1 MWEDARNAHLT
12 PSEMSIHPLL
22 DIIHNFNLC
31 MALPPFIPTLQ
42 ALSTGNWTRP
52 NNVWCSNHSLELF
65 MKCDTNL
72 GLQGPNIDHVPILS
86 SLDIPLPCNTP
97 KPTCNFCVTDWSKL
111 GKQLTHLLDA
121 CPRARRLRTPEE
133 LHPALDVINKL
144 IRDSIDTLVPMTKPL
159 PHTKRWWSQELNI
172 MRKKKNQLANTLFC
186 WRGTS
191 DYPSHLLHKKSLKD
205 YVKLIETTKK
215 EHWENELLNTSE
227 KDIWMANKYTTDA
240 PTDGSKTRMTTLN
253 FVDKEGD
260 THHTTSNAE
269 KSTALAKSL
278 FPPPPMHPS
287 TPHTCYP

>member
-1 MWEDARNAHLT
+1 
-12 PSEMSIHPLL
+12 
-22 DIIHNFNLC
+22 
-31 MALPPFIPTLQ
+31 
-42 ALSTGNWTRP
+42 
-52 NNVWCSNHSLELF
+52 
-65 MKCDTNL
+65 
-72 GLQGPNIDHVPILS
+72 
-86 SLDIPLPCNTP
+86 
-97 KPTCNFCVTDWSKL
+97 
-111 GKQLTHLLDA
+111 
-121 CPRARRLRTPEE
+121 
-133 LHPALDVINKL
+133 
-144 IRDSIDTLVPMTKPL
+144 MTKPL
-159 PHTKRWWSQELNI
+159 PRTKRWWSQELNI

-186 WRGTS
+186 WRGTP

-278 FPPPPMHPS
+278 FPPPPTHVTCDLQTYSS
-287 TPHTCYP
+287 TSQLNRSERLLQSLMLIRPLAQTEFPTSSSRRQLTC